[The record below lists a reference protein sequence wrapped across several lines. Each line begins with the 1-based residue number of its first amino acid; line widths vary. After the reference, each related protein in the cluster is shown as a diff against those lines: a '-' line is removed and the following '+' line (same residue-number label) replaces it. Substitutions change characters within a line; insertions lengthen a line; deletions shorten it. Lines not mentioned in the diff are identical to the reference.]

1 MLINEETKLNVVESI
16 SKEENELN
24 EVIDSSIST
33 LPLETT
39 EKQLL
44 EKIIDAPD
52 KASLERE
59 LELFNINQT
68 KKNALRIIKLENL
81 LDKVEDQAIERFQKR
96 PDQVSNKELL
106 DYMNV
111 VSNQID
117 RAQRSVD
124 NITATPAITVN
135 NKTNTVN
142 VNMGGPELDR
152 DSKERVMDAISNL
165 LKQVKKPKVEEPEV
179 IDATTKENS
188 EVVDEEENLPLG
200 ISTDLLNT
208 ESEE

>member
-52 KASLERE
+52 KASLEKE

-188 EVVDEEENLPLG
+188 EVVYEEENLPLG

>member
-24 EVIDSSIST
+24 EVIDNTISA